1 MSKQWIVVGIVVAV
15 LLGGAVA
22 LATYGP
28 DVQRVEVGARAPDF
42 RAIDL
47 ATGDSVSLRDHYRGA
62 VTLVNVWATWC
73 VPCRVEMPAMEK
85 LYQSLAPRGFRIA
98 AVSIDEGS
106 PEDVQA
112 FSRELGLS
120 FDILQD
126 RSTKVQQIYQTTG
139 VPESFLLNR
148 EGVIVKRVI
157 GAQDWSSAV
166 NRGLIERLLDEPSR
180 VSGAP

>member
-1 MSKQWIVVGIVVAV
+1 MSKQWMVVAIV
-15 LLGGAVA
+15 GAGLLAGAVA
-22 LATYGP
+22 LAKYGP

-42 RAIDL
+42 RAVNL
-47 ATGDSVSLRDHYRGA
+47 ATGDSVSLREGYRGA

-112 FSRELGLS
+112 FGRELGLS

-157 GAQDWSSAV
+157 GAQDWSSPV
-166 NRGLIERLLDEPSR
+166 NRALIERLLDEP
-180 VSGAP
+180 G

>member
-1 MSKQWIVVGIVVAV
+1 MSKQWLVVGIVVAGLV
-15 LLGGAVA
+15 AGAGA
-22 LATYGP
+22 LAKYGP
-28 DVQRVEVGARAPDF
+28 NVQRVEVGARAPDF
-42 RAIDL
+42 RAVDL
-47 ATGDSVSLRDHYRGA
+47 ATGDSVSLRERYRGA

-98 AVSIDEGS
+98 AVSIDEGP

-112 FSRELGLS
+112 FSRDLGLS

-148 EGVIVKRVI
+148 DGVIVKRVI
-157 GAQDWSSAV
+157 GAHDWGSAV
-166 NRGLIERLLDEPSR
+166 NRALIERLLDEPT
-180 VSGAP
+180 

>member
-1 MSKQWIVVGIVVAV
+1 MSKQWIVIGVVVAG
-15 LLGGAVA
+15 LLAGAVA
-22 LATYGP
+22 LAKYGP

-42 RAIDL
+42 RAVDL
-47 ATGDSVSLRDHYRGA
+47 ATGDSVSLREHYRGA

-112 FSRELGLS
+112 FGRELGLS

-148 EGVIVKRVI
+148 EGLIVKRVI

-166 NRGLIERLLDEPSR
+166 NRALIERLLDEPT
-180 VSGAP
+180 